1 LLRREEH
8 FMRIHTRTL
17 EQTAR
22 ALAFATAAMLAPLVM
37 AGCTS
42 KAAVPEPPRNAL
54 VAHPQS
60 TSQVDAEVYSG
71 DVHARFE
78 SQLGFRVNGKIKS
91 RLVDV
96 GDHVDEGQ
104 VLAELD
110 PLDLKLQV
118 ASANATLS
126 SARANRDLAQSEYER
141 YRAMLDKHF
150 ISQTQ
155 FDTVSNTLKATQAQ
169 VQQAQA
175 ALAVAQNQAEYTTLR
190 ADHAG
195 LITAINAEA
204 GQVVSAGLPVATL
217 ARDGASEVEIAVPE
231 NRIASFQAGTPVAIE
246 SWAETGKQLPGHV
259 REISPEADRVT
270 RTYRVRVS
278 FEDSNLAP
286 RLGQTARVYFATNS
300 AAQWLVPLS
309 ALYEQ
314 AGKPAVWIVDAKTHQ
329 VRLAPV
335 TVNAYR
341 EQGVTLSGGIGAQ
354 DWIVTAGVHKL
365 REGQAIAPVDS
376 LNRTISL

>member
-1 LLRREEH
+1 
-8 FMRIHTRTL
+8 MRVYTRTL
-17 EQTAR
+17 KQSAS
-22 ALAFATAAMLAPLVM
+22 AFASATLAVLICVNVS
-37 AGCTS
+37 ACSS
-42 KAAVPEPPRNAL
+42 KAATPEPPRNAL
-54 VAHPQS
+54 VAHPQPAS
-60 TSQVDAEVYSG
+60 NADAEVYSG

-78 SQLGFRVNGKIKS
+78 SQLGFRVNGKIKT

-96 GDHVDEGQ
+96 GDHVEERQ
-104 VLAELD
+104 VIAELD

-118 ASANATLS
+118 SSANATLS
-126 SARANRDLAQSEYER
+126 SARANRDLAQSEYDR

-150 ISQTQ
+150 ISHTQ
-155 FDTVSNTLKATQAQ
+155 FDTVSNTLKAAQAQ

-175 ALAVAQNQAEYTTLR
+175 AMAVAQNQAEYTTLR

-204 GQVVSAGLPVATL
+204 GQVVSAGLSVATL

-246 SWAETGKQLPGHV
+246 SWADTGRHLAGHV
-259 REISPEADRVT
+259 REIGPEADHVT

-278 FEDSNLAP
+278 FEDSSLAP
-286 RLGQTARVYFATNS
+286 RLGQTARVYFATSS

-309 ALYEQ
+309 ALHEQ

-329 VRLAPV
+329 VRLSPV
-335 TVNAYR
+335 NVNAYR
-341 EQGVTLSGGIGAQ
+341 EQGVTLSGGLVAQ

-376 LNRTISL
+376 LNRAIAL

>member
-1 LLRREEH
+1 
-8 FMRIHTRTL
+8 MRIHARTL
-17 EQTAR
+17 NQTIGAFAFA
-22 ALAFATAAMLAPLVM
+22 ALAGLICINL
-37 AGCTS
+37 AGCSS
-42 KAAVPEPPRNAL
+42 KAAAPEPPRNAL
-54 VAHPQS
+54 VAHPLAAAG
-60 TSQVDAEVYSG
+60 VDATVYSG
-71 DVHARFE
+71 DVHARYE

-96 GDHVDEGQ
+96 GDHVEEGQ
-104 VLAELD
+104 VIAELD

-118 ASANATLS
+118 SSASATLS
-126 SARANRDLAQSEYER
+126 SARANRDLAQSEFDR

-155 FDTVSNTLKATQAQ
+155 FDTVSNTLKAAQAQ

-195 LITAINAEA
+195 LITTISAEA
-204 GQVVSAGLPVATL
+204 GQVVSAGLAIATL
-217 ARDGASEVEIAVPE
+217 ARDGAAEVEIAVPE

-246 SWAETGKQLPGHV
+246 SWADAGKQLAGHV
-259 REISPEADRVT
+259 REISPEADRMT

-278 FEDSNLAP
+278 FEDASAAP
-286 RLGQTARVYFATNS
+286 RLGQTARVYFTTNS

-309 ALYEQ
+309 ALHEQ
-314 AGKPAVWIVDAKTHQ
+314 AGKPAVWVVDAKSHQ
-329 VRLAPV
+329 VRLTPV
-335 TVNAYR
+335 IVDAYR
-341 EQGVTLSGGIGAQ
+341 EQGVTLSGGIGPQ

-365 REGQAIAPVDS
+365 REGQAIAPVDA
-376 LNRTISL
+376 LNRAIAL